1 MSDFSIMRQNMVK
14 RQIMPENVTNPSIL
28 QALLAIP
35 RERFVPRQL
44 SHIAYMDADF
54 PLHVDRF
61 LLRPATLARLLQ
73 SLNPSLSDRIL
84 YVGAGTGYGP
94 ALLSQIGVQ
103 VRALECEEMLTQEA
117 ERLVVDLRLSS
128 VDIVL
133 GPLAEGWEKE
143 APYDKILIEGSV
155 ETIPE
160 PLFAQLKEGGVI
172 VTLKY
177 NKKRGIRAVKYI
189 KEHGN
194 LTEIFLF
201 DAFAQRLKDFR
212 KRPSFIF

>member
-14 RQIMPENVTNPSIL
+14 RQIMPENVTHLSIL
-28 QALLAIP
+28 DALLIVP

-54 PLHVDRF
+54 PFHVDRF

-73 SLNPSLSDRIL
+73 ALNPSRVESIL

-94 ALLSQIGVQ
+94 ALLSKIGVQ
-103 VRALECEEMLTQEA
+103 VTTLECEEILTQEA
-117 ERLVVDLRLSS
+117 ERLAVELHLSL

-133 GPLAEGWEKE
+133 GPLAEGWERK
-143 APYDKILIEGSV
+143 APYDKILIEGCV
-155 ETIPE
+155 EMIPE
-160 PLFAQLKEGGVI
+160 PLIAQLKEGGMI
-172 VTLKY
+172 VTVKI
-177 NKKRGIRAVKYI
+177 NKKRGTRAVKYL
-189 KEHGN
+189 KKQGN
-194 LTEIFLF
+194 LTEIPLF